1 MRGGLTRL
9 TPLENIL
16 TAIRMEE
23 PERVPVATLE
33 QEHAVKLLGI
43 RYSDYATDPNVL
55 AKTQLF
61 VIDKYSL
68 DFAWI
73 HSDDWIEYEAM
84 GNKVRFFDDT
94 VPTCEEYAVKT
105 AEDADRLQVPDPS
118 RDGRMPSFLKAIET
132 LAKEIGDRIMICGR
146 VAAPFTGMLLLR
158 GLETGLKDLYVNKP
172 LVDTLVEKA
181 YQVAKIFAEEQIK
194 AGAHALWV
202 GDCMAT
208 TRVIPPRFQD
218 TYVYPYQ
225 KRLIDDVRRAGGL
238 SFLFT
243 DEKKIER
250 LVKEAEG
257 NPDVLAIGT
266 GVRLSDA
273 KQQLGNRVCL
283 FGNVDPVRVLLESP
297 KAFVTETVKSCIEHA
312 APGGGFI
319 LATGECTCRNMPEAN
334 MYAMMEAAKEYGK
347 YEP

>member
-1 MRGGLTRL
+1 
-9 TPLENIL
+9 
-16 TAIRMEE
+16 MEE

-33 QEHAVKLLGI
+33 QEHAVRLLGI
-43 RYSDYATDPNVL
+43 RYSDYATDPAVL

-61 VIDKYSL
+61 VIGKYSL

-84 GNKVRFFDDT
+84 GNKIKFFDDA
-94 VPTCEEYAVKT
+94 VPTCEEYVVKM
-105 AEDADRLQVPDPS
+105 AEDADKLQIPDPS
-118 RDGRMPSFLKAIET
+118 QDGRMPFFLKAIEM

-158 GLETGLKDLYVNKP
+158 GLEAGLKELYVNKP
-172 LVDTLVEKA
+172 LVDTLLEKA
-181 YQVAKIFAEEQIK
+181 YQVAKIFAEAQIE

-208 TRVIPPRFQD
+208 TRVISPRFQD

-225 KRLIDDVRRAGGL
+225 KRLLSDIRKAGGL

-243 DEKKIER
+243 DEKKIDR

-266 GVRLSDA
+266 DITISDA
-273 KQQLGNRVCL
+273 KQQLGDKVCL
-283 FGNVDPVRVLLESP
+283 FGNVDPVHVLLESP
-297 KAFVTETVKSCIEHA
+297 KTFITETVKSCIQHA

-319 LATGECTCRNMPEAN
+319 LATGECTCRNMSEAN
-334 MYAMMEAAKEYGK
+334 MYAMIEAATEYGK